1 MSTIEHDEITPS
13 EDFIKGFNEGYIL
26 AKFSRELTKTDMP
39 NSDRSKGF
47 AKGMMQ
53 YEVEKKLEHSMSRF
67 TQDRNDTDHD
77 LTKDKDRDKER

>member
-26 AKFSRELTKTDMP
+26 AKFSREFPKTDMP

-53 YEVEKKLEHSMSRF
+53 YEVEKKLEKTMSRF
-67 TQDRNDTDHD
+67 SNFDYNQSKDY
-77 LTKDKDRDKER
+77 TKDRGLDKE